1 MRDIKFRGKRVDNGE
16 WVYGDLIHE
25 RYGTCIQYTTKR
37 TPTGYGAPE
46 AETITERHKVTID
59 PSTVGQF
66 TGLKD
71 KNGKEIYEGDI
82 LKDTDNEIYYV
93 DFIRGCFYLR
103 TNYKSFPHLGW
114 AEWLPMCEIDR
125 LANPTEFEVIGNIYE
140 NPELLSK
147 VG

>member
-1 MRDIKFRGKRVDNGE
+1 MREIKFRGKRLDNGE
-16 WVYGDLIHE
+16 WVEGFYFE
-25 RYGTCIQYTTKR
+25 SF
-37 TPTGYGAPE
+37 
-46 AETITERHKVTID
+46 TEIPYIMTLHDHILGMTEFYEVD
-59 PSTVGQF
+59 PATVGQF
-66 TGLKD
+66 TGLLD
-71 KNGKEIYEGDI
+71 KNGKRIFEGDI

-93 DFIRGCFYLR
+93 DFIRGCFYLK

-114 AEWLPMCEIDR
+114 TEWLPMCEIDR

>member
-1 MRDIKFRGKRVDNGE
+1 MKIKFRVWDKRNNRMIKPKKFATIKPVIDFNGNLGVMDTYKNYH
-16 WVYGDLIHE
+16 WHGIV
-25 RYGTCIQYTTKR
+25 
-37 TPTGYGAPE
+37 PE
-46 AETITERHKVTID
+46 DEYEVML
-59 PSTVGQF
+59 F
-66 TGLKD
+66 TGILD
-71 KNGKEIYEGDI
+71 KNDIEIYEGDI

>member
-1 MRDIKFRGKRVDNGE
+1 MKIKFRVWDKINNRMIMPRKFATIKPVIDFNGNLGVMDTYKNYH
-16 WVYGDLIHE
+16 WHGIV
-25 RYGTCIQYTTKR
+25 
-37 TPTGYGAPE
+37 PE
-46 AETITERHKVTID
+46 DEYELML
-59 PSTVGQF
+59 F
-66 TGLKD
+66 TGILD
-71 KNGKEIYEGDI
+71 KNDIEIYEGDI

-147 VG
+147 VE

>member
-1 MRDIKFRGKRVDNGE
+1 MKIKFRVWDKRNNRMIMPRKFATIKPVIDFNGNLGVMDTYKNYH
-16 WVYGDLIHE
+16 WHGIV
-25 RYGTCIQYTTKR
+25 
-37 TPTGYGAPE
+37 PE
-46 AETITERHKVTID
+46 DEYELML
-59 PSTVGQF
+59 F
-66 TGLKD
+66 TGILD
-71 KNGKEIYEGDI
+71 KNDIEIYEGDI

-103 TNYKSFPHLGW
+103 TNYKSFHHLGW

-147 VG
+147 VE

>member
-1 MRDIKFRGKRVDNGE
+1 MKIKFRVWDKRNNRMIMPRKFATIKPVIDFNGNLGVMDTYKNYH
-16 WVYGDLIHE
+16 WHGIV
-25 RYGTCIQYTTKR
+25 
-37 TPTGYGAPE
+37 PE
-46 AETITERHKVTID
+46 DEYEVML
-59 PSTVGQF
+59 F
-66 TGLKD
+66 TGILD
-71 KNGKEIYEGDI
+71 KNDIEIYEGDI

-147 VG
+147 VE

>member
-16 WVYGDLIHE
+16 WVYGNYFIDERDIE
-25 RYGTCIQYTTKR
+25 DGFIWRDIPQIQQRYGDHYQY
-37 TPTGYGAPE
+37 YD
-46 AETITERHKVTID
+46 VD
-59 PSTVGQF
+59 PSTVGQY

-140 NPELLSK
+140 NPELLNK
-147 VG
+147 IG

>member
-1 MRDIKFRGKRVDNGE
+1 MKIKFRVWDKRNNRMIKPKKFATVIPVLDFNGNLGVMDTYKN
-16 WVYGDLIHE
+16 WHWHGIV
-25 RYGTCIQYTTKR
+25 
-37 TPTGYGAPE
+37 PE
-46 AETITERHKVTID
+46 DEYELML
-59 PSTVGQF
+59 F
-66 TGLKD
+66 TGILD
-71 KNGKEIYEGDI
+71 KNEREIYDGDI

-140 NPELLSK
+140 NPEILK
-147 VG
+147 E

>member
-1 MRDIKFRGKRVDNGE
+1 MRKVKFRVWNKKNNRMIMPRKFATIKPVIDFNGNLGVMDTYKNYH
-16 WVYGDLIHE
+16 WHGIV
-25 RYGTCIQYTTKR
+25 
-37 TPTGYGAPE
+37 PE
-46 AETITERHKVTID
+46 DEYELML
-59 PSTVGQF
+59 F
-66 TGLKD
+66 TGILD
-71 KNGKEIYEGDI
+71 KNDIEIYEGDI

-140 NPELLSK
+140 NHELLK
-147 VG
+147 E

>member
-1 MRDIKFRGKRVDNGE
+1 MKIKFRVWDKRNNRMIMPRKFATIKPVIDFNGNLGVMDTYKNYH
-16 WVYGDLIHE
+16 WHGIV
-25 RYGTCIQYTTKR
+25 
-37 TPTGYGAPE
+37 PE
-46 AETITERHKVTID
+46 DEYEVML
-59 PSTVGQF
+59 F
-66 TGLKD
+66 TGILD
-71 KNGKEIYEGDI
+71 KNDIEIYEGDI

>member
-1 MRDIKFRGKRVDNGE
+1 MKIKFRVWDKRNNRMIKPKKFATVIPVLDFNGNLGVMDTYKNYH
-16 WVYGDLIHE
+16 WHGIV
-25 RYGTCIQYTTKR
+25 
-37 TPTGYGAPE
+37 PE
-46 AETITERHKVTID
+46 DEYEVML
-59 PSTVGQF
+59 F
-66 TGLKD
+66 TGILD
-71 KNGKEIYEGDI
+71 KNDIEIYEGDI